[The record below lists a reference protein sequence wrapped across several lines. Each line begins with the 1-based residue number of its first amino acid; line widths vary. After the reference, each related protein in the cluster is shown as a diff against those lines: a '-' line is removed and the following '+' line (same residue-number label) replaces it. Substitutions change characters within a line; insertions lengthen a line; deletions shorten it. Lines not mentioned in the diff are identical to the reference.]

1 MNNFNPN
8 KKYEAFKIPDRPE
21 YTEERSVPSSGQMQS
36 GNSQSKY
43 GQLQRA
49 QAKQEDIF
57 YEIEYD
63 SCPMPG
69 VGRFVRKSQKVEE
82 PVRDEIRELFHR
94 MRDIA
99 HDYRPIFYASSKFY
113 DIRVQ
118 KEASKVFYKQGI
130 FMKDFTDTYDKVVIY
145 ASYYPNYQ
153 MMGYEQLRTYFTWRT
168 QVKQGEVQAIFMS
181 YVYLYIYELI
191 CNIGVEDVQA
201 GFDQLLAFWRDY
213 REFDAS
219 LDKYVLKWLK
229 DYYIYYDLPDSFSEF
244 LERYDLT
251 EFYPAYCLQTEQME
265 DSFPRYCDISKY
277 DIRKSKF
284 YTEDREVLI
293 KECFELVFDRLTKV
307 FADHDISL
315 EEIIFQPTKGITA
328 WIPFQ
333 GALFYDWK
341 NQRNRKVVLSEKE
354 VYVCSGNR
362 WTCSSMIITD
372 AGKRLM
378 GYVMKQM
385 EVVLRQLTK
394 YKFKLSA
401 DSSMLNEEVLKLL
414 SEKGISLEHLI
425 TETVT
430 AYYREVTKTVV
441 KVDPGML
448 ARIREEAFMTQ
459 EKLTVPEEDMWSFG
473 LWQAEEEEKR
483 AEVLSPKRSV
493 KVVMQ
498 EHFEEAVDEYQQQS
512 LDGLL
517 LGDKLLSDLEE
528 PWQEL
533 HSALTETELQALAI
547 LCTESGDI
555 RGFADEHGMMLEVLM
570 DGINEK
576 TMDCVGDSL
585 TDDEFI
591 IYEDYI
597 AEVRKMVEGI

>member
-1 MNNFNPN
+1 MNNFNPD
-8 KKYEAFKIPDRPE
+8 KKYEAFKIPDRSE
-21 YTEERSVPSSGQMQS
+21 YTEERSMSFSGQMQP
-36 GNSQSKY
+36 GNSRSKY

-49 QAKQEDIF
+49 QANQEDVF

-69 VGRFVRKSQKVEE
+69 VGRFVLKSQKVEQ
-82 PVRDEIRELFHR
+82 PKQDEIRNLFYR

-99 HDYRPIFYASSKFY
+99 HDYRPVFYASSKFY

-130 FMKDFTDTYDKVVIY
+130 FMKDFTDAYDKVVIY

-168 QVKQGEVQAIFMS
+168 QVRQGEIQAIFLS
-181 YVYLYIYELI
+181 YAYLYIYELI
-191 CNIGVEDVQA
+191 CNIGVDDAQSGLER
-201 GFDQLLAFWRDY
+201 LLFFWREY
-213 REFDAS
+213 REFDAA

-229 DYYIYYDLPDSFSEF
+229 DYYIYYDMPGSFPEF
-244 LERYDLT
+244 LERYELT
-251 EFYPAYCLQTEQME
+251 EFYPSYSLDKNSNEN
-265 DSFPRYCDISKY
+265 SFERYCDISKY

-284 YTEDREVLI
+284 YTEDRVVLI
-293 KECFELVFDRLTKV
+293 TECFEQVFERLKLLL
-307 FADHDISL
+307 AEQGISL
-315 EEIIFQPTKGITA
+315 EEIIFQPTKGMTA
-328 WIPFQ
+328 WLPFQ

-354 VYVCSGNR
+354 VYICNDNH
-362 WTCSSMIITD
+362 WTCSSMITTD
-372 AGKRLM
+372 AGKRLI

-385 EVVLRQLTK
+385 EVVLRRLTK

-401 DSSMLNEEVLKLL
+401 DSSMVSSEVLKVLV
-414 SEKGISLEHLI
+414 EKGISLERVI
-425 TETVT
+425 TEAVT
-430 AYYREVTKTVV
+430 AYYRETTKTVV
-441 KVDPGML
+441 KVDSGML

-459 EKLTVPEEDMWSFG
+459 EKLTVPEEDTWSFALG
-473 LWQAEEEEKR
+473 QAEKDEKC
-483 AEVLSPKRSV
+483 AEVQPPESSM
-493 KVVMQ
+493 KVVRQ
-498 EHFEEAVDEYQQQS
+498 EHFEKAVDEYQQQTP
-512 LDGLL
+512 DGLL
-517 LGDKLLSDLEE
+517 LGDKLLSGLAG

-547 LCTESGDI
+547 LCTDSGDI
-555 RGFADEHGMMLEVLM
+555 RQFADEHSMMLEVLM

-576 TMDCVGDSL
+576 AMDTVGDSL
-585 TDDEFI
+585 TDDELV

-597 AEVRKMVEGI
+597 EEVRKMVEGL